1 MSERSIGIF
10 DSGVGGLTIAK
21 EIIKLLPQENIIYF
35 ADNLHN
41 PYGPAPLDEIKS
53 YVDAITGYLVE
64 ERQCKAVV
72 IACNTATAA
81 GLDTVRGKYEVP
93 IWGAVEAAAR
103 EANQRTKTGRLGVL
117 ATEGTVNSGIYSDSL
132 KRLNA
137 AHQVFSVAA
146 PDLVTLV
153 EAGDFNSPRME
164 EAAKGY
170 LVELMASNIDTL
182 ILGCTHF
189 AYLTD
194 VIQKIV
200 GPGIDIVYPGERI
213 ALEIKEFLAEKRLL
227 NQQPEVG
234 VKEFWSSD
242 KKAMSP
248 LFLEQGP
255 LFLGWEMPD
264 FLQSDLF
271 GKEKKTIVLGV
282 IGSDVHAVGNKIL
295 HYALEEAGFKVINIG
310 VMASQREFIEAAIE
324 TNADVILV
332 SSLYGHGEMDCQG
345 FRDRCIEA
353 GIGDILL
360 YVGGNLV
367 VGKQDWSEVREKF
380 KAMGFDRVY
389 PPGTLVEDAIKHL
402 NSDLNLKSRS
412 KADNGNSNSF

>member
-21 EIIKLLPQENIIYF
+21 EIIQLLPRENIIYF

-41 PYGPAPLDEIKS
+41 PYGPAPLAEIRS
-53 YVDAITGYLVE
+53 YTEAITAYLVK
-64 ERQCKAVV
+64 ERQCKAIVV
-72 IACNTATAA
+72 ACNTATAA
-81 GLDTVRGKYEVP
+81 GLATVKGKYQVP
-93 IWGAVEAAAR
+93 ILDVVEVVAR
-103 EANQRTKTGRLGVL
+103 EADQRTKTGRLGIL
-117 ATEGTVNSGIYSDSL
+117 ATEGTVKSDIYSDLL
-132 KRLNA
+132 KELNGS
-137 AHQVFSVAA
+137 HQIISVAA

-153 EAGDFNSPRME
+153 EAGDFSSPQVE
-164 EAAKGY
+164 ETVKGY
-170 LVELMASNIDTL
+170 WAELAVADIDTL

-189 AYLTD
+189 SYLKD

-200 GPGIDIVYPGERI
+200 DPEIAIVYPGKRI
-213 ALEIKEFLAEKRLL
+213 ALDVQEELAEKNLL
-227 NQQPEVG
+227 NQEPEAG
-234 VKEFWSSD
+234 VKEFLSSD
-242 KKAMSP
+242 KKALSS
-248 LFLEQGP
+248 LFMEQGP
-255 LFLGWEMPD
+255 LYLGWEKPE
-264 FLQSDLF
+264 FIQTDLF
-271 GKEKKTIVLGV
+271 GKGEKTIVLGV

-295 HYALEEAGFKVINIG
+295 HYAFEEAGFKVINIG
-310 VMASQREFIEAAIE
+310 VMASQQEFIEAAIE
-324 TNADVILV
+324 TDADVILV

-345 FRDRCIEA
+345 FRDRCVEA

-402 NSDLNLKSRS
+402 NSDLNLRSRS